1 MNVGK
6 NKNIENSNLKRPNAA
21 WGDRWRR
28 AKKKLLVHAQDVKMN
43 VCMLIKIEML
53 NSITVYLFF

>member
-1 MNVGK
+1 MSVKTKILKIRTWNGPTQPDVTDGAVPK
-6 NKNIENSNLKRPNAA
+6 NN
-21 WGDRWRR
+21 
-28 AKKKLLVHAQDVKMN
+28 KLLVHAHDVKMN